1 MSLILPDIFKKQ
13 ALEENWIFCLGYNES
28 FDTTG
33 SSNKLNELLLD
44 DETDVD
50 VDDGSAFVAGDFIK
64 INREVMLVE
73 SVSSNT
79 LTVERGIN
87 YLTES
92 HSNNDQIFFDNFT
105 PISFADTQFE
115 GRFSNGAVTSSP
127 SIRESINIEEC
138 SSKTSNI
145 SITLANFTYEGKPF
159 SEELFGHSTRT
170 YINRTCKVFIQI
182 ENQRSINKALLVYTG
197 RLVDFSHSLDTI
209 SLSIVARNPM
219 DNVEVP
225 QVKTDKENYYPIAY
239 GDYTAN
245 ASASNSESV
254 ALSFGSGANIDEFR
268 KRKTL
273 YPIPVEERRGD
284 TIFSLT
290 GLRSITQNAYP
301 HFYEKSSDTFLPIA
315 NHAST
320 ASTVDV
326 DNESFG
332 DAFAVRC
339 HQNLLKGQFI
349 KPVERT
355 SSGSSTALTWASN
368 NNAFNGD
375 YIETSTFTEC
385 TIDGN
390 FTADESATIKF
401 KMPQL
406 TGTADQISIHLVL
419 SGSVQLSSASGVGG
433 GAEIRV
439 QLIDESFGAND
450 VLGYYSFTDNA
461 TSTTF
466 NQTLGGTLNTGSA
479 AFFSNGNDSASEYH
493 SSSAGWGEEIKLKV
507 KLVQQSGSL
516 DGNLTGHI
524 RIHDIVIQVD
534 SILDYSDQ
542 DKKANSYKII
552 DDIDTLYC
560 GANGLKDVNSW
571 GGDALITKGVFAY
584 RDLLQRFVNFTDG
597 RNVPYDS
604 SFHPDN
610 WSSGTNISTVKD
622 WAIRYWITE
631 PKLLVECLEEIQK
644 NFGFIGRYNSQGD
657 FIFIYI
663 PDSISTDHT
672 LTKDDIADINISLT
686 PFDSIVTSM
695 DIEYEKHPVN
705 GQGYESRVEASNS
718 TNITAY
724 NIASNEKKKT
734 VRLDALVSAPAS
746 SPSSNPN
753 DDYFTYF
760 NNLVSDIKTI
770 VSFTVVNPIYYIM
783 EVGDF
788 VAFGDVDTNAFA
800 SSFSGKDFIVTQ
812 INRKIGTLSVT
823 VREV

>member
-1 MSLILPDIFKKQ
+1 MARTRFQSLSSRIRLGNIQGPSGIGTREQGRTLSLLSSELNKMSNFFFKRAEAEAQIQGEKFGAENTPTVQDYQKSIAKGENPLDQFDRKTVFGSSAFNQVAKTLGNSLI
-13 ALEENWIFCLGYNES
+13 
-28 FDTTG
+28 
-33 SSNKLNELLLD
+33 
-44 DETDVD
+44 V
-50 VDDGSAFVAGDFIK
+50 
-64 INREVMLVE
+64 
-73 SVSSNT
+73 
-79 LTVERGIN
+79 
-87 YLTES
+87 
-92 HSNNDQIFFDNFT
+92 
-105 PISFADTQFE
+105 
-115 GRFSNGAVTSSP
+115 
-127 SIRESINIEEC
+127 
-138 SSKTSNI
+138 
-145 SITLANFTYEGKPF
+145 
-159 SEELFGHSTRT
+159 
-170 YINRTCKVFIQI
+170 
-182 ENQRSINKALLVYTG
+182 
-197 RLVDFSHSLDTI
+197 
-209 SLSIVARNPM
+209 
-219 DNVEVP
+219 
-225 QVKTDKENYYPIAY
+225 
-239 GDYTAN
+239 
-245 ASASNSESV
+245 SASNQMNQKRLDVEQNPI
-254 ALSFGSGANIDEFR
+254 NIDEFR

-450 VLGYYSFTDNA
+450 VLGYYAFTDNA

-479 AFFSNGNDSASEYH
+479 AYFSNGNDSASEYH
-493 SSSAGWGEEIKLKV
+493 SSSSGWGEEIKLKV

-524 RIHDIVIQVD
+524 RLHDIVIQVD

-542 DKKANSYKII
+542 DKKANAYKII

-631 PKLLVECLEEIQK
+631 PKPLTGNTEK
-644 NFGFIGRYNSQGD
+644 FR
-657 FIFIYI
+657 IYW
-663 PDSISTDHT
+663 
-672 LTKDDIADINISLT
+672 
-686 PFDSIVTSM
+686 
-695 DIEYEKHPVN
+695 
-705 GQGYESRVEASNS
+705 
-718 TNITAY
+718 
-724 NIASNEKKKT
+724 
-734 VRLDALVSAPAS
+734 
-746 SPSSNPN
+746 
-753 DDYFTYF
+753 
-760 NNLVSDIKTI
+760 
-770 VSFTVVNPIYYIM
+770 
-783 EVGDF
+783 
-788 VAFGDVDTNAFA
+788 
-800 SSFSGKDFIVTQ
+800 
-812 INRKIGTLSVT
+812 KI
-823 VREV
+823 